1 VTLPGEVAADKV
13 EARYADGVLQLTLPK
28 AEEAKPRQ
36 ISVSA
41 S

>member
-1 VTLPGEVAADKV
+1 V
-13 EARYADGVLQLTLPK
+13 EARYTDGVLQLTLPK

-36 ISVSA
+36 ISVNA